1 MDIPKLQT
9 PNAKITLNCGGK
21 LLVLNQPIVMGIL
34 NITPDS
40 FFEGS
45 RTAQLDEILAKA
57 QFMINQGAAIIDVG
71 GYSSRPG
78 AADVTVTEELRR
90 VLPAISHLH
99 QHLPNAIISIDTFRA
114 EVAKQAVSAGASIIN
129 DISSGEDDPEM
140 LQTVAAFKNVP
151 YIMMHKRGTPQ
162 TMHQFA
168 QYNNVTLEVMEYF
181 NQRIAAAKQ
190 AGIVDIIIDPG
201 FGFAK
206 TLEQNYELL
215 NYLYDLNAIGLPVLV
230 GVSRKKM
237 IQNITNTNAQE
248 ALNGTTIANTIALIK
263 GAKIL
268 RVHDVK
274 EAIECINLVKATYG
288 DF

>member
-40 FFEGS
+40 FYEGS
-45 RTAQLDEILAKA
+45 RIAQLDEILAKA
-57 QFMINQGAAIIDVG
+57 QLMINEGAAIIDVG
-71 GYSSRPG
+71 GYSTRPG
-78 AADVTVTEELRR
+78 AAEVTLAEELSR
-90 VLPAISHLH
+90 VLPAISHI
-99 QHLPNAIISIDTFRA
+99 QKHLPNAIISIDTFRA
-114 EVAKQAVSAGASIIN
+114 EVAKQAVNAGASIVN

-140 LQTVAAFKNVP
+140 LPTVAAFKNVP

-162 TMHQFA
+162 TMNKLT
-168 QYNNVTLEVMEYF
+168 QYDNVTVEVMEYF

-190 AGIVDIIIDPG
+190 AGIVDLIIDPG

-215 NYLYDLNAIGLPVLV
+215 NYLYDLCAIGLPVLV

-248 ALNGTTIANTIALIK
+248 ALNGTSIANTIALIK

-274 EAIECINLVKATYG
+274 EAVECINLVKATYG
-288 DF
+288 NI